1 MPSPGKLE
9 NQQNHA
15 QSPAAL
21 RENEA
26 GHSWAQLDGRSCAN
40 LDTTG

>member
-1 MPSPGKLE
+1 MLSPGKLE